1 MEFSI
6 MWSEWF
12 SSIGLSYQTHQK
24 DRWNCNKT
32 WIPDFRVSKT
42 PSLKGGDLW
51 WHLFLCVGHVGLII
65 PIYLHYGYC
74 FTIYIIRQSTFS
86 NKSYL
91 LLNQHGGG
99 ITQPSL
105 DFLLWESEIQQSIPS
120 ASIQPHE
127 PPTTPTFQ
135 QEMDLSSQLLIL
147 FQMLNSDHSAIFC
160 FLSLVCAF
168 SQLLNV
174 QLPLSLLPSLALS
187 SETSGVVCW
196 PVGVEAVF
204 PSGIPLYLSISGRP
218 VGKLVLAEVYLYEEL
233 ILRMWERAQPKE
245 WGSQS
250 LGNLSHQ

>member
-105 DFLLWESEIQQSIPS
+105 DFYSGKVKSSSLYHLP
-120 ASIQPHE
+120 ASNHMNH
-127 PPTTPTFQ
+127 PPRQ
-135 QEMDLSSQLLIL
+135 HSSKKWISH
-147 FQMLNSDHSAIFC
+147 LNSWS
-160 FLSLVCAF
+160 F
-168 SQLLNV
+168 SR
-174 QLPLSLLPSLALS
+174 
-187 SETSGVVCW
+187 C
-196 PVGVEAVF
+196 
-204 PSGIPLYLSISGRP
+204 
-218 VGKLVLAEVYLYEEL
+218 
-233 ILRMWERAQPKE
+233 
-245 WGSQS
+245 
-250 LGNLSHQ
+250 